1 MKVSTKGRYAVR
13 VMLDLAMH
21 NTGEYIPLK
30 EISARQNITVK
41 YLEQI
46 IGMLN
51 RAGMLNSLRGNNG
64 GYRLAKAPEEYTI
77 GDVLRITEGNVS
89 LAPCIE
95 EGNED
100 CERRSDCAALSF
112 WSGLDK
118 VINDY
123 IDSYTLADLMKN
135 AEENDW
141 DYYVI

>member
-13 VMLDLAMH
+13 VMLDLAVH

-64 GYRLAKAPEEYTI
+64 GYRLAKQPEEYTI
-77 GDVLRITEGNVS
+77 GDILRITEGSVA
-89 LAPCIE
+89 LAPCID
-95 EGNED
+95 EGTAD
-100 CERRSDCAALSF
+100 CERRSDCAALAF

-123 IDSYTLADLMKN
+123 IDSYTLADLMKK
-135 AEENDW
+135 AEETNW

>member
-30 EISARQNITVK
+30 EISTRQNITVK

-64 GYRLAKAPEEYTI
+64 GYRLAKAPDEYTI
-77 GDVLRITEGNVS
+77 GDILRITEGNVS
-89 LAPCIE
+89 LAPCID
-95 EGNED
+95 EGNPD

-123 IDSYTLADLMKN
+123 IDSYTLADLMKK

>member
-89 LAPCIE
+89 LAPCID
-95 EGNED
+95 EGNQD
-100 CERRSDCAALSF
+100 CERRSGCVACSF
-112 WSGLDK
+112 WTGLDK

-123 IDSYTLADLMKN
+123 IDSYTLADLMKR

>member
-1 MKVSTKGRYAVR
+1 MKVSTKGGYAVR

-95 EGNED
+95 EGSED

-123 IDSYTLADLMKN
+123 IDSYTLADLMKK